1 MRVQKTRKRQRQR
14 EHVKQHL
21 REDRHKNIEYYR
33 ENEEVKEV
41 KEIKE
46 VKEVKEVKENMDKP
60 LRQRNDSITHVK
72 PTPKRTIVTPPSNE
86 IVDLFNDPKKLDE
99 FKKFQEYLK
108 MKEENTSRLVE
119 TKQEIKKIKSDTI
132 YEKDDYEGD
141 EVEDEEI
148 VCYR

>member
-33 ENEEVKEV
+33 EHEEVKEV
-41 KEIKE
+41 KE
-46 VKEVKEVKENMDKP
+46 NTDKP

-108 MKEENTSRLVE
+108 MKEENTSRPVA
-119 TKQEIKKIKSDTI
+119 TKQEIKKTKSETI
-132 YEKDDYEGD
+132 YEEDDYEVN
-141 EVEDEEI
+141 EVEEDQEDEEI

>member
-33 ENEEVKEV
+33 GHE
-41 KEIKE
+41 E
-46 VKEVKEVKENMDKP
+46 VKEVKEVKENTDKP

-108 MKEENTSRLVE
+108 MKEENASRPVE
-119 TKQEIKKIKSDTI
+119 TKQEIKKIKSETI
-132 YEKDDYEGD
+132 YEEDDYEVNE
-141 EVEDEEI
+141 EVEEDEEI